1 MFHCAPHHHLT
12 NSLCYTFL
20 LLKQLPQSTATL
32 AFLQKKKGDI
42 SNYLLT
48 VCFCLKSLP
57 PASLSSLHEGK
68 LEKEYADIVKLNL
81 IGTVKTARVW

>member
-1 MFHCAPHHHLT
+1 MHPTTTLQTACVTPSSSL
-12 NSLCYTFL
+12 NSSPS
-20 LLKQLPQSTATL
+20 PQQPWL
-32 AFLQKKKGDI
+32 FYKKKGDI

-57 PASLSSLHEGK
+57 PASLSSLREGK